1 MGAMQ
6 DEALGRIF
14 LLASL
19 RVDICNK
26 LESFTVNVCWP
37 GRLSISVSPFVMP
50 WSLLPQYVAAPEAQ

>member
-37 GRLSISVSPFVMP
+37 GRLSISVSPLVMP
-50 WSLLPQYVAAPEAQ
+50 